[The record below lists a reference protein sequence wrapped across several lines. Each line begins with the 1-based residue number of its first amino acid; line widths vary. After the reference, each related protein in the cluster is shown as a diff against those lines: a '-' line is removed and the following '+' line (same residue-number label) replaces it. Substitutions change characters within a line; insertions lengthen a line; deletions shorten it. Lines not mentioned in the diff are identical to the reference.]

1 MKIVL
6 DTNVLI
12 ACISRKSQYNIIFQK
27 ILNGEIVLY
36 ISNQIIEEYA
46 EILEQRNS
54 PSVSLNVIKTLLKLE
69 NVIRFDPH
77 FSWQLIKNDPDDDKF
92 VDCVVAASATYLV
105 TNDKHFKILKDIP
118 FPPINV
124 ISAEDFLSLL

>member
-27 ILNGEIVLY
+27 ILNGEIVLC